1 MGAGGACT
9 GSNILILLRQADRGR
24 VNKGQRLRLSIERIT
39 AGPGGKDA
47 RQGPG
52 AVCASPAASVTGAE
66 RRNCHVVVAERHA
79 TDADSALDHEH
90 REDRRCSGLRDAEP
104 LTDLPRRAIT
114 ASETRKDRVIE
125 LPPEVLHTDMLAA
138 PRCRGVTGR

>member
-1 MGAGGACT
+1 M
-9 GSNILILLRQADRGR
+9 RVRGR
-24 VNKGQRLRLSIERIT
+24 GRCGLHLPLLSPVPSGET
-39 AGPGGKDA
+39 
-47 RQGPG
+47 
-52 AVCASPAASVTGAE
+52 VTSWSP
-66 RRNCHVVVAERHA
+66 RNA

-104 LTDLPRRAIT
+104 LTDLRRRAIT